1 MDTHDTWAT
10 GFTRGAPVCTENSVR
25 IDYVTEAPNVTV
37 MIALFCLVLA
47 LRELHPKRR
56 QSDDRLYEP
65 MEFERQG
72 LA

>member
-1 MDTHDTWAT
+1 
-10 GFTRGAPVCTENSVR
+10 
-25 IDYVTEAPNVTV
+25 V

>member
-1 MDTHDTWAT
+1 LD
-10 GFTRGAPVCTENSVR
+10 FLKP
-25 IDYVTEAPNVTV
+25 
-37 MIALFCLVLA
+37 
-47 LRELHPKRR
+47 LHPKRR